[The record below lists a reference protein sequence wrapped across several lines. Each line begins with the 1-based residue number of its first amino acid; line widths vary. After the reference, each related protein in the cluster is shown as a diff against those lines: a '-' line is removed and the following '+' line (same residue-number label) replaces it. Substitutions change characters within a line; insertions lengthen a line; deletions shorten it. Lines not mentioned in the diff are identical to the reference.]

1 MTNDQPTLR
10 DLLPPHVRAWSYAIL
25 AIAVPLATL
34 LIALLKDGWQWD
46 DLALIAPSVVA
57 SAGFQ
62 LARSNTPAPEP
73 PPAI

>member
-1 MTNDQPTLR
+1 MTDQPTLAG
-10 DLLPPHVRAWSYAIL
+10 LLSPKARAWVYAIL
-25 AIAVPLATL
+25 SILVPLATL
-34 LIALLKDGWQWD
+34 LIALLSDGWQWT
-46 DLALIAPSVVA
+46 DLALVLASLVP